1 MGGAQC
7 QPRKVKIRF
16 AEAEAM
22 EQPRYIWRQQEN
34 KEERKENQISLEK
47 RWQAA
52 MTQNKILLELYR
64 TAPRLRSWIN

>member
-1 MGGAQC
+1 MMGGAQC

-47 RWQAA
+47 R
-52 MTQNKILLELYR
+52 
-64 TAPRLRSWIN
+64 